1 MDAPWHPW
9 VNKQPLNQADG
20 VRRLHEPP
28 QDGAGAQIK
37 HSGSSDFTPRHF
49 FNPLAFHGCIYG
61 NSLFIRPLVL
71 LYMQTPPWDLI
82 ICIPLA
88 TSEDTEVRSSAKL
101 MGGHDMEMSLCY
113 ICMFY
118 RTLILR
124 FVYQS
129 WVSSVYQWSAYIPDI
144 RSCFQGHLKA
154 KHGRFFSA
162 TERNVTRH
170 NDCLI
175 PSVSLYLFVS
185 AKSPEC

>member
-49 FNPLAFHGCIYG
+49 FFNPLEFHGCIYG

-82 ICIPLA
+82 ICIPVA

-101 MGGHDMEMSLCY
+101 MVGG
-113 ICMFY
+113 
-118 RTLILR
+118 
-124 FVYQS
+124 S
-129 WVSSVYQWSAYIPDI
+129 W
-144 RSCFQGHLKA
+144 
-154 KHGRFFSA
+154 HGDEF
-162 TERNVTRH
+162 
-170 NDCLI
+170 I
-175 PSVSLYLFVS
+175 LYLYVFSHTDSQICIPKLSEFSLPVICLYS
-185 AKSPEC
+185 WHQVLFLRSFEGQTW

>member
-49 FNPLAFHGCIYG
+49 FFNPLEFHGCIYG
-61 NSLFIRPLVL
+61 NYLFICPLVL

-82 ICIPLA
+82 ICIPVA

-101 MGGHDMEMSLCY
+101 MVGGSW
-113 ICMFY
+113 
-118 RTLILR
+118 
-124 FVYQS
+124 FVTWR
-129 WVSSVYQWSAYIPDI
+129 WVYAIFVCFFTHWFSDLYTKAEWVWFSSDLPIFLTSGLVFKVIWRSNMVDFFCNRKKCDSSQWLLDTFCIPL
-144 RSCFQGHLKA
+144 SFCF
-154 KHGRFFSA
+154 S
-162 TERNVTRH
+162 
-170 NDCLI
+170 
-175 PSVSLYLFVS
+175 
-185 AKSPEC
+185 